1 MRTFLKI
8 AWRNILRN
16 KRRSLITLSA
26 VSLGLAVLIFFQS
39 LNEGSL
45 DLLVNGVIENGVGHI
60 QIHRKGFHKEPSI
73 EIAVEHPEEILKQ
86 LERFSEIKAKTERIK
101 TGGLITSSAKSTAT
115 AIWGIN
121 PQQESKLTQLGD
133 LIIKGEYLNDGDS
146 HQALIGKDL
155 AEFLQV
161 DVSDKIVLFTQGA
174 DGSLANEAYRI
185 KGILETN
192 SPLFDRGTV
201 FLTLTDAQ
209 ELTVLRNKASEIVM
223 LISDSDL
230 STPLAERI
238 RAVLPESLEVLSWQE
253 AAPYLIQGIEIRR
266 AFAFI
271 LALIVFSIT
280 ALGIMN
286 TFVMAIFERIHE
298 LGVMMAVGTKPQQVI
313 GMVIAEALF
322 LASLGIV
329 FGTIIGLSVASY
341 YSAHGIDLGSLTNIP
356 KGLGLNVK
364 IGSIMYSKIVPQQVI
379 NFIVLVFLTTVVAV
393 LYPAIKAARLKPVEA
408 IRFI

>member
-1 MRTFLKI
+1 MKTFLKI
-8 AWRNILRN
+8 AWRNVLRN
-16 KRRSLITLSA
+16 KRRSIITFSA

-45 DLLVNGVIENGVGHI
+45 DLIINGIIESGVGHI
-60 QIHRKGFHKEPSI
+60 QIHHRGFHKEPSI
-73 EIAVEHPEEILKQ
+73 EIAVEYPEEILKQ

-115 AIWGIN
+115 AIWGID
-121 PQQESKLTQLGD
+121 PEQESKLAQLGD
-133 LIIKGEYLNDGDS
+133 QIIKGNYLNQSDS
-146 HQALIGKDL
+146 HQVLIGKDL

-174 DGSLANEAYRI
+174 DGSLANEAYRV
-185 KGILETN
+185 KGILQTN
-192 SPLFDRGTV
+192 SPLLDRGTA
-201 FLTLTDAQ
+201 FLTLADAQ
-209 ELTVLRNKASEIVM
+209 QLTVLGNKVSEIVM
-223 LISDSDL
+223 LISNSDL
-230 STPLAERI
+230 STQVANRI
-238 RAVLPESLEVLSWQE
+238 RAALPESLEVLSWQE

-266 AFAFI
+266 AFALI

-298 LGVMMAVGTKPQQVI
+298 LGVMMAIGTKPQQI
-313 GMVIAEALF
+313 IWMVIAEAVF
-322 LASLGIV
+322 LASLGIF

-341 YSAHGIDLGSLTNIP
+341 YSVHGIDLGSLTNIP

-364 IGSIMYSKIVPQQVI
+364 IGSIMYSKIIPQQVI
-379 NFIVLVFLTTVVAV
+379 NFIVLVFLTTIVAV